1 MEVGNAA
8 ALADAVRER
17 APGEPLDRVEAALVV
32 SQELASGADELIG
45 QFVAE
50 ARRAGCSWTEIG
62 QRIGVSKQ
70 AARQRFAP
78 RPPAVGAAGLERKPR
93 LLACLEAAGREAAA
107 DGAAEIGTHHQL
119 IGLFHEGVAAAILEK
134 LDGRA
139 DAVRPPAPDLFPP
152 PRPPPHPP
160 PPHPPD
166 APHAAHPT

>member
-1 MEVGNAA
+1 MEVVNAA

-78 RPPAVGAAGLERKPR
+78 RPPAGGAAGLAREPP
-93 LLACLEAAGREAAA
+93 LPALLEAPGRRSAAR
-107 DGAAEIGTHHQL
+107 GA
-119 IGLFHEGVAAAILEK
+119 
-134 LDGRA
+134 
-139 DAVRPPAPDLFPP
+139 P
-152 PRPPPHPP
+152 
-160 PPHPPD
+160 
-166 APHAAHPT
+166 

>member
-1 MEVGNAA
+1 MEVVNAA

-78 RPPAVGAAGLERKPR
+78 RPPAGGAAGLGRKPPLPAR
-93 LLACLEAAGREAAA
+93 LQGAGPEAAP
-107 DGAAEIGTHHQL
+107 
-119 IGLFHEGVAAAILEK
+119 
-134 LDGRA
+134 GRA
-139 DAVRPPAPDLFPP
+139 APL
-152 PRPPPHPP
+152 RSH
-160 PPHPPD
+160 H
-166 APHAAHPT
+166 HLL